1 MKPLK
6 ILLAQSLIVASLLLP
21 WSPAGAVD
29 NFRQFGVI
37 QSLSYDK
44 LTIGSKEYRVAPGA
58 TLDSDDVNRKRLSD
72 FKKGDKIYFE
82 GKLLD
87 GVNYIDKIVYRIPVP
102 S

>member
-1 MKPLK
+1 MKNFK
-6 ILLAQSLIVASLLLP
+6 TLLAQLLVVASLLLP

-37 QSLSYDK
+37 KSLSYDK
-44 LTIGSKEYRVAPGA
+44 FTVRDKEYRIAPGA
-58 TLDSDDVNRKRLSD
+58 TLESNDRERRRLSD

-82 GKLLD
+82 GRLLD
-87 GVNYIDKIVYRIPVP
+87 GVNYVDMIVYRTPVE